1 MNRKEYMAE
10 YSGKTKEEQL
20 KIFRV
25 YYGQFVNAY
34 VKQVVLN
41 FISLNRIMNSTDKH
55 FNDIPLVMWYSLF
68 GALKMSFLKKN
79 MEINNN
85 NCVSLA
91 DIVCMAKEAAR
102 QIKEEHEAKQKD
114 ENHEKDNQ

>member
-10 YSGKTKEEQL
+10 YSGKTKEEQF
-20 KIFRV
+20 KVFRD
-25 YYGQFVNAY
+25 YYGQFVNAD
-34 VKQVVLN
+34 VKRVVLN
-41 FISLNRIMNSTDKH
+41 FIGVNRIMNSTDKH
-55 FNDIPLVMWYSLF
+55 FNDIPLAMWDNLF

-102 QIKEEHEAKQKD
+102 QIKEDATSKEV
-114 ENHEKDNQ
+114 